1 MLIINYDWT
10 HAVVFLW
17 RLFLNHH
24 NPLRAK
30 ESGHQHESRKN
41 ESFSRIFHY
50 SNWLQ
55 GKFLKHVTYLT
66 YWSIRIDAYHWK
78 REIPMFYRLVS
89 FAADVYENLVFWW
102 YYDVSVAKMHYYKG
116 QLSSPFRKPKYDIL
130 KVEVNKFTFV

>member
-1 MLIINYDWT
+1 MIEHMQLYFYDDSFWIITIHCVKSKVAISMN
-10 HAVVFLW
+10 LEKM
-17 RLFLNHH
+17 NHFQ
-24 NPLRAK
+24 K
-30 ESGHQHESRKN
+30 
-41 ESFSRIFHY
+41 IFHY

-55 GKFLKHVTYLT
+55 GKTLKHVTYLT